1 MNILV
6 LFGPQIISI
15 VGLHKNVLCR
25 KISQARLLLADQTS
39 GIQRQIFHRP
49 LPFVRVI
56 GLVNLQKLIRERHAE
71 RQNDG
76 ELNVMGEKWKKRG
89 GKLGRSN

>member
-15 VGLHKNVLCR
+15 VGLHIYKNVLCR

-56 GLVNLQKLIRERHAE
+56 GLVIRERHAE